1 MLDSILLNKITS
13 ELHESTSDN
22 VVMVGYGAKKTNGVY
37 TDELGLVFGVLEK
50 KLIQEL
56 APEDIIPKEIEREG
70 YKFITDVIEFEIPNL
85 VQVCPPPFYNWITTP
100 PGNRGLIRP
109 IQGGVSTTN
118 VTSMSN
124 SVGTLGF
131 VAVDND
137 TNSVCAVT
145 NAHVIIDDPFIDS
158 DRTLPNPITNVV
170 NDLVIQPGWENSSF
184 VGTQNAVGIVKKYL
198 PLRENSPNY
207 VDTAIFTLNESDVSN
222 TTSYRQFG
230 MTGWTSP
237 MDFATTSEL
246 NSITPFQKYFFSS
259 GRTTGAKGE
268 GDMKLIPSLKNA
280 VITVFGY
287 SNQGVGKLVNFH
299 GVTEFVA
306 SASTTPTNNICQ
318 YPIYG
323 GDSGSAVAA
332 EFSGDRKI
340 VGQAFAASTYYAY
353 YVPIDAIV
361 SALNISPY
369 TGQTSCWSDTGNT
382 QIHLV
387 VGRSNQNTITI
398 GGNTYWQA
406 GLVDCPTV
414 SSTPTPTP
422 TITNTP
428 APSPDPGVSPTPTPT
443 ITVTPS
449 PSGIPED
456 CCRSFIIDVDAFEC
470 TGVTLSYID
479 CADNL
484 QTEQFAPNTLTT
496 ICARPNSIT
505 IVPSS
510 LSCDFQIISQ
520 EDCDCIIPITQTPTP
535 TVTITQT
542 PSSTLTPTPTP
553 STTPDF
559 TPTQTPTTT
568 VTPSATPPCCSTYNL
583 YSMSPVTYTIVN
595 CDGSVDV
602 VSYGPFYA
610 FTVCAL
616 SVTPLE
622 GYIFPE
628 CECCLIVSG
637 TSITA
642 NVLDTPNANSYSRG
656 SVSVGYW
663 NGSSLVNPTGAAT
676 KSTGNT
682 LVVVGGDLGDDDN
695 CQRGAIEVTAFVP
708 SSIAGSTG
716 YRTQITITKN
726 GFPIGTVTS
735 GPNPTGSN
743 VTQTF
748 DFARSNN
755 DVINVQYN
763 SIL

>member
-1 MLDSILLNKITS
+1 MLDSALLNKITS

-37 TDELGLVFGVLEK
+37 TNELGLIFGVLEK
-50 KLIQEL
+50 KPIQEL
-56 APEDIIPKEIEREG
+56 ALGDIIPKEIEREG
-70 YKFITDVIEFEIPNL
+70 HKFITDVIEFEIPNL
-85 VQVCPPPFYNWITTP
+85 VQACPPPFYDWITTP

-131 VAVDND
+131 VAIDND

-158 DRTLPNPITNVV
+158 DRILPNPITNVV
-170 NDLVIQPGWENSSF
+170 NDLVIQPGWENASF

-222 TTSYRQFG
+222 TISYRQFG
-230 MTGWTSP
+230 MTGWTGP

-280 VITVFGY
+280 VIPVFGY
-287 SNQGVGKLVNFH
+287 SNQGVGKLVYFH

-340 VGQAFAASTYYAY
+340 VGQAFAASTYYGY
-353 YVPIDAIV
+353 YIPIDAIV

-369 TGQTSCWSDTGNT
+369 TGQTACWSDTGNT

-387 VGRSNQNTITI
+387 LGRSNQNTITI

-428 APSPDPGVSPTPTPT
+428 APSSEPGVSPTPTPT

-456 CCRSFIIDVDAFEC
+456 CCRSFVIDVDYFEC
-470 TGVTLSYID
+470 SGVTLSYID
-479 CADNL
+479 CSNNL
-484 QTEQFAPNTLTT
+484 QTQQFAPNSLTT
-496 ICARPNSIT
+496 ICARPNTIT

-510 LSCDFQIISQ
+510 LSCDVQIISQ
-520 EDCDCIIPITQTPTP
+520 GDCDCIIPITSTPTPTP
-535 TVTITQT
+535 TVTQT

-559 TPTQTPTTT
+559 TPTQTPTNTLTPTPTT
-568 VTPSATPPCCSTYNL
+568 PCCSTYHQ
-583 YSMSPVTYTIVN
+583 YSMVPETYTIVN
-595 CDGSVDV
+595 CDGTIDV
-602 VSYGPFYA
+602 VSYPAYYA

-616 SVTPLE
+616 SITPFT
-622 GYIFPE
+622 GYLFPE
-628 CECCLIVSG
+628 CECCLGVTG

-642 NVLDTPNANSYSRG
+642 NVLDTPNANSYSKG
-656 SVSVGYW
+656 TATIGYW
-663 NGSSLVNPTGAAT
+663 NGTQLYSPQGSAT
-676 KSTGNT
+676 KATGNT
-682 LVVVGGDLGDDDN
+682 SVTVGGNLGGTEN
-695 CQRGAIEVTAFVP
+695 CTRGAIEVTAFVP
-708 SSIAGSTG
+708 SGIPGVTG

-735 GPNPTGSN
+735 GSNPSGSN

-748 DFARSNN
+748 DFARNNN
-755 DVINVQYN
+755 DVINVQFN

>member
-1 MLDSILLNKITS
+1 
-13 ELHESTSDN
+13 
-22 VVMVGYGAKKTNGVY
+22 
-37 TDELGLVFGVLEK
+37 
-50 KLIQEL
+50 
-56 APEDIIPKEIEREG
+56 
-70 YKFITDVIEFEIPNL
+70 
-85 VQVCPPPFYNWITTP
+85 
-100 PGNRGLIRP
+100 
-109 IQGGVSTTN
+109 
-118 VTSMSN
+118 
-124 SVGTLGF
+124 
-131 VAVDND
+131 
-137 TNSVCAVT
+137 
-145 NAHVIIDDPFIDS
+145 
-158 DRTLPNPITNVV
+158 
-170 NDLVIQPGWENSSF
+170 
-184 VGTQNAVGIVKKYL
+184 
-198 PLRENSPNY
+198 
-207 VDTAIFTLNESDVSN
+207 
-222 TTSYRQFG
+222 
-230 MTGWTSP
+230 

-332 EFSGDRKI
+332 EFLGDRKI

>member
-1 MLDSILLNKITS
+1 MLDSILLNKITA

-22 VVMVGYGAKKTNGVY
+22 VVMVGYGTKRTNGVY
-37 TDELGLVFGVLEK
+37 TGELGLIFGVLQK
-50 KLIQEL
+50 KPIQEL
-56 APEDIIPKEIEREG
+56 ALGDIIPKEIEREG
-70 YKFITDVIEFEIPNL
+70 HKFITDVIEFEIPNL
-85 VQVCPPPFYNWITTP
+85 LQACPPSFYNWTTTP

-118 VTSMSN
+118 VTSMFS

-131 VAVDND
+131 VAIDNE

-145 NAHVIIDDPFIDS
+145 NAHVIIDDAFIDS
-158 DRTLPNPITNVV
+158 DRVLPNPITNVV
-170 NDLVIQPGWENSSF
+170 NDLVIQPGENAQF
-184 VGTQNAVGIVKKYL
+184 VGAQNAVGIVKKYL

-222 TTSYRQFG
+222 TISYRQFG
-230 MTGWTSP
+230 MTGWTGP

-280 VITVFGY
+280 VITVGWY
-287 SNQGVGKLVNFH
+287 NNQGVGKLLNFH

-318 YPIYG
+318 YPIAG

-332 EFSGDRKI
+332 EFSGNRKI
-340 VGQAFAASTYYAY
+340 VGQAFAGSQYYGY
-353 YVPIDAIV
+353 YIPIDAIV
-361 SALNISPY
+361 STLNISPY

-428 APSPDPGVSPTPTPT
+428 APSSEPGVSPTPTPT
-443 ITVTPS
+443 MTVTPS

-456 CCRSFIIDVDAFEC
+456 CCRSFIIDVDFFEC
-470 TGVTLSYID
+470 SGVTLSYID

-510 LSCDFQIISQ
+510 LSCDVQIISQ
-520 EDCDCIIPITQTPTP
+520 EDCDCIIPITPTPTP

-542 PSSTLTPTPTP
+542 PS
-553 STTPDF
+553 
-559 TPTQTPTTT
+559 
-568 VTPSATPPCCSTYNL
+568 ATPPCCSTYHQ
-583 YSMSPVTYTIVN
+583 YAMWPETYTIVN
-595 CDGSVDV
+595 CDGTIDV
-602 VSYGPFYA
+602 VSYPAYYA

-616 SVTPLE
+616 SITPFT
-622 GYIFPE
+622 GYLFPE
-628 CECCLIVSG
+628 CECCLGVTG

-642 NVLDTPNANSYSRG
+642 NVLDTPNANSYSKG
-656 SVSVGYW
+656 TATIGYW
-663 NGSSLVNPTGAAT
+663 NGTQLYSPQGSAT
-676 KSTGNT
+676 KATGNT
-682 LVVVGGDLGDDDN
+682 SVTVGGNLGGTVN
-695 CQRGAIEVTAFVP
+695 CTRGAIEVTAFVP
-708 SSIAGSTG
+708 SGISGVTG

-735 GPNPTGSN
+735 GPNPSGSN
-743 VTQTF
+743 VIQTF
-748 DFARSNN
+748 DFARNNN
-755 DVINVQYN
+755 DVINVQFN